1 MYEKPL
7 KAFHAV
13 AVEGG
18 FTAASRA
25 LNIGQPTV
33 STHVH
38 LLEETFGVELFHRR
52 GRTIELT
59 PVGRTLFTIT
69 QGLYRHEEEAIA
81 YLHSARAQQAG
92 ELRLGAVG
100 PYDVME
106 LLQAFRLDHAGVRYS
121 VTLGSETEVF
131 KRLINFETDVGI
143 TGFAPEDD
151 RFHCVF
157 YSRDPVQIIVNRN
170 HPLAA
175 RDSITLADLAD
186 QATVLRP
193 PESTTRQA
201 FERALRKANVSI
213 RPVMEINSR
222 EAIRE
227 AIIRGIG
234 IGAISRNEYAEHPDL
249 RAFHIPAA
257 EMYTYAHV
265 VCLAERRNR
274 PLIAGFIDLAE
285 RRAKAFDSAA

>member
-25 LNIGQPTV
+25 LSIGQPTV

-81 YLHSARAQQAG
+81 YLRSAHAQQAG
-92 ELRLGAVG
+92 EL
-100 PYDVME
+100 
-106 LLQAFRLDHAGVRYS
+106 
-121 VTLGSETEVF
+121 
-131 KRLINFETDVGI
+131 RLINFETDVGV
-143 TGFAPEDD
+143 TGFAPGDED
-151 RFHCVF
+151 RFHWVF
-157 YSRDPVQIIVNRN
+157 CNRDPVLIIVNRS

-175 RDSITLADLAD
+175 QDSITLADLAD

-193 PESTTRQA
+193 SESTTRQA
-201 FERALRKANVSI
+201 FEHALRKANVSI

-249 RAFHIPAA
+249 RAFHIPTA

-285 RRAKAFDSAA
+285 RGAKTFDSAA

>member
-13 AVEGG
+13 AAERG

-33 STHVH
+33 STHVR

-59 PVGRTLFTIT
+59 PVGRTLFAIT
-69 QGLYRHEEEAIA
+69 QGLYQHEEEAIA
-81 YLHSARAQQAG
+81 YLRSARAQQAG

-106 LLQAFRLDHAGVRYS
+106 LLQAFRLNHAGVRFS

-131 KRLINFETDVGI
+131 ERLINFETDVGV
-143 TGFAPEDD
+143 TGFAPDDD

-157 YSRDPVQIIVNRN
+157 YNRDPVLIIVQRD

-175 RDSITLADLAD
+175 RNSIALADLAD
-186 QATVLRP
+186 QPIVLRP

-201 FERALRKANVSI
+201 FERALRKAGVSI

-234 IGAISRNEYAEHPDL
+234 IGAISRNEYAEHADL
-249 RAFHIPAA
+249 RAFHLPEA
-257 EMYTYAHV
+257 EMFTYAHV

-274 PLIAGFIDLAE
+274 PLISGFVDLAE
-285 RRAKAFDSAA
+285 RGAKAVDPAA